1 MYDPMLIPPRDPM
14 IVENDVHPV
23 VMERQSRVGVVIAVL
38 VIAAVIAG
46 AIWLSF
52 IADDET
58 QGSIVPDTVGISL
71 DG

>member
-1 MYDPMLIPPRDPM
+1 
-14 IVENDVHPV
+14 
-23 VMERQSRVGVVIAVL
+23 VVIAVL